1 MKATK
6 QILEIG
12 RFPMKNFCRL
22 ATLVLALCVIATTA
36 VAQVPATVLSNL
48 VAGVGPMAGG
58 NTNWAGLSELTLIPG
73 SALLDVKSTST
84 VLYIGFYGVSTV
96 DIGNMVLY
104 KTNRSGNTVLSTKKV
119 TLGGVANPSI
129 NLTSTSVCPVQP
141 VSITNPCIIKL
152 DPIKGALSLLNDYY
166 FTMFF
171 TNDTNNATVLTI
183 GNMYT
188 QGALSGYSVVGD
200 ETRIKAKGSLPPGYV
215 GGAPYFLMY
224 VANE

>member
-1 MKATK
+1 
-6 QILEIG
+6 
-12 RFPMKNFCRL
+12 MKNFCKL
-22 ATLVLALCVIATTA
+22 ATLVLGLCVMAATAMGQAPATT
-36 VAQVPATVLSNL
+36 LSNL
-48 VAGVGPMAGG
+48 VAGVGPMGGG
-58 NTNWAGLSELTLIPG
+58 NTNWAGLSQLTLIPG
-73 SALLDVKSTST
+73 SAMLPVKSTST
-84 VLYIGFYGVSTV
+84 VLYIGFYGGSTV

-104 KTNRSGNTVLSTKKV
+104 KTNRSGNTILSAKKV
-119 TLGGVANPSI
+119 TLGAVSNPTI

-141 VSITNPCIIKL
+141 VSIANPCIIKL
-152 DPIKGALSLLNDYY
+152 DPIKGALSFLNDYY

-171 TNDTNNATVLTI
+171 TNDSNNTDVLAI

-215 GGAPYFLMY
+215 ANAPYFLMY

>member
-1 MKATK
+1 
-6 QILEIG
+6 
-12 RFPMKNFCRL
+12 MKNFCRL

-36 VAQVPATVLSNL
+36 MAQAPATTLSNL

-58 NTNWAGLSELTLIPG
+58 NTNWSGLSVLTLIPG
-73 SALLDVKSTST
+73 SAMLPVKSTST
-84 VLYIGFYGVSTV
+84 VLYIGFYGGSTV

-104 KTNRSGNTVLSTKKV
+104 KTNRSGSTVLSSKKV

-129 NLTSTSVCPVQP
+129 NLASTSVCPAQP

-152 DPIKGALSLLNDYY
+152 DPIKGALSFLNDYY

-171 TNDTNNATVLTI
+171 TSDTNNTNVLTI

-188 QGALSGYSVVGD
+188 QGALSGYLVSGD
-200 ETRIKAKGSLPPGYV
+200 QTRIKAKGALPPGYV
-215 GGAPYFLMY
+215 ANAPYFLMY